1 MEIAVVFTHLNS
13 ALVARIGNAVGK
25 FPTGHIIQAFSVVFV
40 DSLANNKLEFKLQI
54 SLYASRAANAVLRSK
69 FLPH

>member
-25 FPTGHIIQAFSVVFV
+25 FPTS
-40 DSLANNKLEFKLQI
+40 QI
-54 SLYASRAANAVLRSK
+54 SQVFPWFSSI
-69 FLPH
+69 F